1 MSLLEIVYFIRILTE
16 LQISFPA
23 VFNNAF
29 FYGIREHNAILL
41 QN

>member
-1 MSLLEIVYFIRILTE
+1 MSLLEIMYFIRILTQ

-23 VFNNAF
+23 VFKDA
-29 FYGIREHNAILL
+29 FYGIREHNAIVL

>member
-1 MSLLEIVYFIRILTE
+1 MSLLVILYFMRILSQ

-23 VFNNAF
+23 VFNDA
-29 FYGIREHNAILL
+29 FYGIREHNAVVI